1 MEDTRPPFRKPTEAQ
16 QKRLE
21 RGRKMIREGV
31 RDEKDLLSRFST
43 TSKYQARQG
52 IRQGREELDKVPDP
66 ARNYDAY
73 MGMTQ
78 MKKGGTVKESP
89 AMMKKEVAFM
99 KAKGAP
105 KSMLQH
111 EMKEAKGMKKAMG
124 GKATMKYAKGG
135 AVRGDGAC
143 MRGHTKGKMV

>member
-31 RDEKDLLSRFST
+31 RDEKDLLSRLST

-52 IRQGREELDKVPDP
+52 VRRGSEELDKVPEP

-73 MGMTQ
+73 MGMTK
-78 MKKGGTVKESP
+78 MKEGGTVKKSP
-89 AMMKKEVAFM
+89 MMMQMMKDKDM
-99 KAKGAP
+99 KKP
-105 KSMLQH
+105 M
-111 EMKEAKGMKKAMG
+111 MKKAMG